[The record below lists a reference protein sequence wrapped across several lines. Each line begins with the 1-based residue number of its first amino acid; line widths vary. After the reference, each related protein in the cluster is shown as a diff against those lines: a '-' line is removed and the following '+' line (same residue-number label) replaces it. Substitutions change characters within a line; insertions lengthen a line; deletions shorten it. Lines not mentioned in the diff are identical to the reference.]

1 MLALLTALSV
11 SDLAPLICFE
21 EPERSIHPQLLR
33 RLAYYLHEAARHT
46 QLIITTHSA
55 EFLDYFD
62 PYEQE
67 YLQVLITYR
76 DQEGATQFVPIRN
89 VQNIQKWLEDYML
102 GQIWTMGQ
110 LEEVLDGP
118 LFAVD

>member
-1 MLALLTALSV
+1 
-11 SDLAPLICFE
+11 LICLE

-33 RLAYYLHEAARHT
+33 RLAYYLREAAQHT

-55 EFLDYFD
+55 ELLDHFD

-67 YLQVLITYR
+67 YLQVLIAYR
-76 DQEGATQFVPIRN
+76 DQEGATQFIPIRN
-89 VQNIQKWLEDYML
+89 VHNVQKWLEDYML

-110 LEEVLDGP
+110 IEEMLEI
-118 LFAVD
+118 A